1 MRPCEY
7 RTALDDGRIVCD
19 KITEGNPE
27 VNPNI
32 CRHCPLAVINCSH
45 LRFTLRKV
53 GHKPILV
60 RFGNGAS
67 DVWDDDPPAVELVRG
82 ACAEKVKPIIGR
94 RDCVGCDAQCPM
106 WDNIPLESVPLRG
119 PLPREASVAP
129 ADNVDNVIQ
138 FPPAAN
144 RTGRGREVPP
154 RRPRQM
160 SGRQPRHREAT
171 GTERSAELG

>member
-19 KITEGNPE
+19 KITEGSPE

-32 CRHCPLAVINCSH
+32 CRNCPLAVINCSH

-67 DVWDDDPPAVELVRG
+67 DVWDDDPPAVELMRG
-82 ACAEKVKPIIGR
+82 ACAEKVKPITGH
-94 RDCVGCDAQCPM
+94 RDCVGCEAQCPM
-106 WDNIPLESVPLRG
+106 WDHVPLQT
-119 PLPREASVAP
+119 PMPREAIA
-129 ADNVDNVIQ
+129 ARANNVIR
-138 FPPAAN
+138 FPATPD
-144 RTGRGREVPP
+144 RVDHGREMPP
-154 RRPRQM
+154 HLP
-160 SGRQPRHREAT
+160 PPPHYREAT
-171 GTERSAELG
+171 GTEGSAELG